1 MGKIRKM
8 VGYFSLAE
16 ILLWAISVASIV
28 VSFCVFDRANWL
40 TLVASLVGV
49 TSLIFNAKGN
59 PIGQGLMILF
69 SVIYGVISFR
79 FQYCGEMLTY
89 VCMTLPMA
97 VFALV
102 SWLRNPYNGNR
113 SEVQVSRLKKKEP
126 IFVALSAGAITV
138 AFYFILKVFETK
150 NIVPSTLSVT
160 TSFLAVYLTFRRN
173 PYYAIGYAANDV
185 VLIVLWPLA
194 AVEDLS
200 YISVVVC
207 FLAFLA
213 NDIYGFIS
221 WKKMERRQLARGK
234 DGSQS

>member
-1 MGKIRKM
+1 
-8 VGYFSLAE
+8 
-16 ILLWAISVASIV
+16 
-28 VSFCVFDRANWL
+28 
-40 TLVASLVGV
+40 
-49 TSLIFNAKGN
+49 
-59 PIGQGLMILF
+59 
-69 SVIYGVISFR
+69 
-79 FQYCGEMLTY
+79 
-89 VCMTLPMA
+89 MA
-97 VFALV
+97 F
-102 SWLRNPYNGNR
+102 
-113 SEVQVSRLKKKEP
+113 
-126 IFVALSAGAITV
+126 SAGAITV

-150 NIVPSTLSVT
+150 NIVPSILSVT

-173 PYYAIGYAANDV
+173 PYYAIGYAANDI
-185 VLIVLWPLA
+185 VLIVLWSLA